1 MKSQSHFQTILITLA
16 TSTLL
21 HAQGDTTSRPGLTLG
36 TLVNLDLGGIPPAD
50 LTVDD
55 VPVQLTDAELSIGLR
70 LRPDLSVQ
78 TVLVHEDGS
87 AKVDQAYATWESHW
101 LELSFG
107 KQTLPMG
114 LYPSH
119 LIHDPLL
126 QQDLETIVPS
136 LMASKASGAFGCHV
150 AVAGQSREVTEIVS
164 DSSFRQVATAYP
176 LVVASLDAKWG
187 EEGLARL
194 STRIAH
200 HSRTASLGAQIPL
213 GPFSLDLEGMATDG
227 AWNDA
232 DLAGLAWTPV
242 DALELAVRC
251 DARKAHDTG
260 RWSRQAAAG
269 ATLRFADLAY
279 TGAEWLQDLDGDGA
293 VTLRMGLEGEFSLR

>member
-1 MKSQSHFQTILITLA
+1 MLIVLA

-21 HAQGDTTSRPGLTLG
+21 HAQEDTASRPGLTLG

-50 LTVDD
+50 LSADD
-55 VPVQLTDAELSIGLR
+55 VPVQLSDAEVSIGLR
-70 LRPDLSVQ
+70 LRPDLSAQ

-87 AKVDQAYATWESHW
+87 AKVDQAFATWSSPW

-136 LMASKASGAFGCHV
+136 LMASKVSGAFGCHV
-150 AVAGQSREVTEIVS
+150 AIANQSREVTEFVT
-164 DSSFRQVATAYP
+164 DSSLRQGTATYP
-176 LVVASLDAKWG
+176 MAVASLDARWG
-187 EEGLARL
+187 KDGVARL

-213 GPFSLDLEGMATDG
+213 GPLSLDLEGMVTDG

-232 DLAGLAWTPV
+232 DLAALAGLAWTPV

-251 DARKAHDTG
+251 DARKTHDTG
-260 RWSRQAAAG
+260 RWNRQAAAG

-293 VTLRMGLEGEFSLR
+293 VTLRMGLEGEFSLH